1 MRYAVQAVQPGTAM
15 TAKVAASGET
25 PGLFIFLQQVK
36 CRALAFGIDGRI

>member
-25 PGLFIFLQQVK
+25 PGLFIFVVA
-36 CRALAFGIDGRI
+36 ALDFRSRDRI